1 MAAGGS
7 VIVGGA
13 RTPIG
18 KYLGALS
25 GWSST
30 DLGGIAVAAALRRAG
45 VDPGAIDEVI
55 LGQVLLAG
63 VGQMPARQA
72 AVKAGISMSVP
83 ATTVNKVCLSG
94 LHSIAIA
101 DAFIRAG
108 HCEVV
113 VAGGMES
120 MSQAPHLVPRAREG
134 VGYGDATLVD
144 SLSYDALWDIF
155 TDQSMGALT
164 ESCNVGGAGVS
175 REDQDAFAARS
186 HRRAAQAQAA
196 GDFEE
201 IEPISVPQRRG
212 DPVLIDADEGVRPAT
227 TGETL
232 AKLRPAFDREGSIT
246 AGSASQ
252 ISDGAAAVLVM
263 SERAAERLGCQPW
276 ARVGAYAQV
285 AGPDS
290 SLQLQP
296 ERAIR
301 AASEQAGVGVGDY
314 DLYEINEAFA
324 AVAIASSRALG
335 LSESE
340 IDERVN
346 VHGGAI
352 ALGHPVGASGA
363 RLALHLASLL
373 HRGEAQ
379 RTVAALCGG
388 GGQGDAL
395 VLEAL

>member
-1 MAAGGS
+1 M
-7 VIVGGA
+7 GGA

-25 GWSST
+25 TLSST
-30 DLGGIAVAAALRRAG
+30 DLGGLAIAAALRRAG
-45 VDPGAIDEVI
+45 VDAAAVDEVI

-72 AVKAGISMSVP
+72 AVKAGIPMTVP

-120 MSQAPHLVPRAREG
+120 MSQAPHLIPRARQG
-134 VGYGDATLVD
+134 IGYGDATLVD
-144 SLSYDALWDIF
+144 SLSYDALFDVF

-164 ESCNVGGAGVS
+164 ESCNTGESRVS

-186 HRRAAQAQAA
+186 HRLAARAEAN
-196 GDFEE
+196 GEFDE
-201 IEPISVPQRRG
+201 IEPVSIPQRRG
-212 DPVLIDADEGVRPAT
+212 EPLEVRADEGVRPDT
-227 TGETL
+227 TAETL
-232 AKLRPAFDREGSIT
+232 AKLRPAFDSGGSIT

-301 AASEQAGVGVGDY
+301 EASEKAGVSVGDF

-324 AVAIASSRALG
+324 AVGVASSRALG
-335 LSESE
+335 LSERE

-373 HRGEAQ
+373 RRGAAR

>member
-25 GWSST
+25 GFSST
-30 DLGGIAVAAALRRAG
+30 DLGGFAVAAALARAG
-45 VDPGAIDEVI
+45 VDPAAVDEVI

-72 AVKAGISMSVP
+72 AVKAGLAMSVP

-120 MSQAPHLVPRAREG
+120 MSQAPHLIPRARQG

-164 ESCNVGGAGVS
+164 ESCNGGASGIS
-175 REDQDAFAARS
+175 REDQDAYAARS
-186 HRRAAQAQAA
+186 HRLAAQAQAA
-196 GDFEE
+196 GQFAE
-201 IEPISVPQRRG
+201 IEPVSVPQRRG
-212 DPVLIDADEGVRPAT
+212 EPTLVEADEGVRPAT
-227 TGETL
+227 TAEAL
-232 AKLRPAFDREGSIT
+232 AKLRPAFDPAGSIT

-252 ISDGAAAVLVM
+252 LSDGAAAVVVM

-301 AASEQAGVGVGDY
+301 AASERVGIGVEEY

-324 AVAIASSRALG
+324 AVALASSRALG
-335 LSESE
+335 LSEGD
-340 IDERVN
+340 IDKRVN

-373 HRGEAQ
+373 RRGEAN

-395 VLEAL
+395 VLEAP

>member
-1 MAAGGS
+1 MAANGS

-25 GWSST
+25 GLTST
-30 DLGGIAVAAALRRAG
+30 DLGGIAVAAALQRAG
-45 VDPGAIDEVI
+45 VDPGAVDEVI

-72 AVKAGISMSVP
+72 AVKAGIAMSVP

-120 MSQAPHLVPRAREG
+120 MSQAPHLLPRARQG

-155 TDQSMGALT
+155 THQSMGALT

-186 HRRAAQAQAA
+186 HRLAARARTF
-196 GDFEE
+196 GDFAE
-201 IEPISVPQRRG
+201 IEPVSVPQRRG
-212 DPVLIDADEGVRPAT
+212 EPLIVDADEGVRPAT
-227 TGETL
+227 TVETL
-232 AKLRPAFDREGSIT
+232 TKLRPAFDSAGSIT

-252 ISDGAAAVLVM
+252 ISDGAAAVVVM
-263 SERAAERLGCQPW
+263 SERAAERMGCRPW

-301 AASEQAGVGVGDY
+301 AASERAGIGVGDY

-324 AVAIASSRALG
+324 AVSIASSRALG
-335 LSESE
+335 LSESDL
-340 IDERVN
+340 DERVN

-373 HRGEAQ
+373 HRGEA
-379 RTVAALCGG
+379 RCTVAALCGG

-395 VLEAL
+395 VLEAM